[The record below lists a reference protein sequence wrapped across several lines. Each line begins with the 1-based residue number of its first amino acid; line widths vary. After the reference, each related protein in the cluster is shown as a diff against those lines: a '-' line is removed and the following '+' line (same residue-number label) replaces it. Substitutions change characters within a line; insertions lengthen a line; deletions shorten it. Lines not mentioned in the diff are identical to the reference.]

1 MKIHPKESGQKS
13 PNKIMLPS
21 TILKG
26 KYLHRHKYKI
36 EVLGRADPRPS

>member
-1 MKIHPKESGQKS
+1 MKIHPKESEQKA

-26 KYLHRHKYKI
+26 KYRHKYKI
-36 EVLGRADPRPS
+36 EALGRADPRPS